1 MSQWRQVTSLC
12 QSSYAQMLEIMKA
25 LFCVISVAVLII
37 SGLEV
42 IERGAPPRPN
52 WIGFMGSRGR
62 VYPWFKLYLKLVS
75 DSLSYIT
82 IATNEKKN

>member
-1 MSQWRQVTSLC
+1 
-12 QSSYAQMLEIMKA
+12 MLEIMKA

-52 WIGFMGSRGR
+52 
-62 VYPWFKLYLKLVS
+62 
-75 DSLSYIT
+75 
-82 IATNEKKN
+82 